1 MESATPNQASELVA
15 LTVAQVLDDGNTDT
29 RIVVLKSHDEPSR
42 FQFGLV
48 RPRAMPSVWPWNGSS
63 LPAP

>member
-29 RIVVLKSHDEPSR
+29 RIVVLKSHDGTVTLPIWVGSAEGNAIR
-42 FQFGLV
+42 L
-48 RPRAMPSVWPWNGSS
+48 AMERVVT
-63 LPAP
+63 PAP